1 MSVVNI
7 HDAKTHFSK
16 LINDTLAG
24 KSVIIAKAGVPVVKM
39 IVYNEE
45 LTPRQGG
52 QLKGLIKI
60 SKDFDAPLPKD
71 VLDSFYGEDN

>member
-1 MSVVNI
+1 MPIVNI

-24 KSVIIAKAGVPVVKM
+24 KSVIIAKAGVPVVKLS
-39 IVYNEE
+39 IYHEE

-71 VLDSFYGEDN
+71 VLETFYGKDK